1 MFDEFFRNRL
11 AQLRIQKGIS
21 ARDMSLSMGQGPAY
35 INNIE
40 NGRSK
45 PSMDGF
51 YYICEYLGITPGEFF
66 AENNQNPAKVH
77 KIIERLKKL
86 TDDQLSTVENIIS
99 AFESQNEQ
107 QNHN

>member
-21 ARDMSLSMGQGPAY
+21 ARYMSLSMGQGPAY

-40 NGRSK
+40 NGRNK

-51 YYICEYLGITPGEFF
+51 YYICDYFHITPKEFF
-66 AENNQNPAKVH
+66 DEENHNP
-77 KIIERLKKL
+77 ERLQELMSEAKGL
-86 TDDQLSTVENIIS
+86 TGHQLAHII
-99 AFESQNEQ
+99 AVIKDIK
-107 QNHN
+107 HKD

>member
-51 YYICEYLGITPGEFF
+51 YYICDYFHITPQEFF
-66 AENNQNPAKVH
+66 DESNQTP
-77 KIIERLKKL
+77 ERLQELITVAKKL
-86 TDDQLSTVENIIS
+86 NDRQLANII
-99 AFESQNEQ
+99 AIIKDITDKG
-107 QNHN
+107 